1 MDDSKNKIGKI
12 IEGLNEA
19 VNLLDTNLLD
29 EHKSNMSAEDL
40 AQYHKMKQL
49 TGVDLKKAAE
59 GLMNLDKKYDKKP
72 R

>member
-19 VNLLDTNLLD
+19 EGLLDLYLTD
-29 EHKSNMSAEDL
+29 EHKSHMTADNLEQL
-40 AQYHKMKQL
+40 AKMKQL

-59 GLMNLDKKYDKKP
+59 GLMSLNNKY
-72 R
+72 